1 MKKIVND
8 VDVTVM
14 LFSEGKGAF
23 VFIGD
28 EFAGA
33 LEQDAI
39 GWTGYPVLGE
49 TALYSPGDMWGVVRT
64 MVHDYAHQ
72 SLREVLAL

>member
-14 LFSEGKGAF
+14 LFSKGKGGF
-23 VFIGD
+23 VFVGD

-33 LEQDAI
+33 IEQDSI
-39 GWTGYPVLGE
+39 GWTGYPFKGNG
-49 TALYSPGDMWGVVRT
+49 ALYSPEGMWTVVGT
-64 MVHDYAHQ
+64 MVHDFAHET
-72 SLREVLAL
+72 LREVLAI